1 MKKIHSY
8 FSILFV
14 LVVCL
19 FAHAS
24 AVEAQTSEAEYKK
37 ELERWLATEDNSAT
51 QELFSAA
58 FKPFTVKSLK
68 TLVPNPYKSDAE
80 LNAAAD
86 QYVQLYMDTQRKKDL
101 VDIYYPYFVKNVTI
115 EELREVIALREN
127 PKTQAA
133 LQRMEK
139 NFSTETMNSL
149 LQKELSAKLQTA
161 MMDIAQGKTPA
172 NVPLPD
178 GCSQAY
184 LNATTV
190 YYKYSGTKEILDG
203 MMTLVEQMLAQS
215 SAKAGDLVKQIS
227 QYFDKNMPVMLAS
240 MMYEKVSLEDLNE
253 VNRLTM
259 QPTYKKV
266 TAAVAESS
274 SNLINMGSLMETKYR
289 AWFFEQPKP
298 LS

>member
-1 MKKIHSY
+1 MKKLHSC
-8 FSILFV
+8 FSTLFV
-14 LVVCL
+14 FIVCF
-19 FAHAS
+19 FAHTS
-24 AVEAQTSEAEYKK
+24 AVEAQTSEADYKK
-37 ELERWLATEDNSAT
+37 ELERWLVTDNSLQQDMFMT
-51 QELFSAA
+51 S

-86 QYVQLYMDTQRKKDL
+86 QYVQLYMDTQMKKDL

-161 MMDIAQGKTPA
+161 LMDIVQGNTPA

-203 MMTLVEQMLAQS
+203 MMRMVEQMLAQS

-266 TAAVAESS
+266 TAAVAEYS